1 MISKIQ
7 NIAKKVPTPK
17 DVSAIVP
24 NTAGNYGNHP
34 FFVKKAAADKLFL
47 EKVGLPK
54 QPCEKIKE

>member
-1 MISKIQ
+1 MSSKNQ
-7 NIAKKVPTPK
+7 NIDKKVTASK

-24 NTAGNYGNHP
+24 KTAGNYGNHP

-54 QPCEKIKE
+54 QLSEKIKE